1 MADSDW
7 DPRKAAR
14 AACLA
19 HGDVAVCYVS
29 SWHKADMLNALAL
42 LGDKAD
48 SDLGQAIAP
57 SCLFASLSQFTGRNA
72 GRYSVISQH
81 IQAIRYKNGRHKSA

>member
-19 HGDVAVCYVS
+19 HGDVADCYVS
-29 SWHKADMLNALAL
+29 FWHLADVSLALTNVHFWGKADMP
-42 LGDKAD
+42 DPRAD
-48 SDLGQAIAP
+48 VRQ
-57 SCLFASLSQFTGRNA
+57 
-72 GRYSVISQH
+72 
-81 IQAIRYKNGRHKSA
+81 

>member
-29 SWHKADMLNALAL
+29 SWHKADMLNAL
-42 LGDKAD
+42 
-48 SDLGQAIAP
+48 P
-57 SCLFASLSQFTGRNA
+57 NV
-72 GRYSVISQH
+72 RYW
-81 IQAIRYKNGRHKSA
+81 G